1 MQGLFCLMHTSLA
14 FQRNI
19 LKFDYTNT
27 SAMSSYTDIELINNE
42 PIHNFELHVDGHRA
56 FVDYL
61 KKNDKYYLI
70 HTEVPQELEGKGIAS
85 ALVEKVFEYI
95 EQHNS
100 KIVPLCVYVQSFLK
114 RHTEWNRV
122 VA

>member
-1 MQGLFCLMHTSLA
+1 MHTSLA
-14 FQRNI
+14 FQRNM